1 MTSSTPPKRHRV
13 LRSIS
18 AVAAAAVLVV
28 SVGGYA
34 AARRYDSKISRVSVV
49 SSLMGT
55 GANSDE
61 TGVSLEP
68 MNVLV
73 AGIDSREGLTREQEA
88 QWHLGHADYGNQ
100 TDTIMV
106 VHIGRDAKHVTVVSL
121 ARDSLVT
128 IPEYKDSD
136 GTVHKAHHDKINAAY
151 TLGGASLLVRTVEQA
166 TGIPINHFVGVSF
179 LGFMGMVDA
188 VDGVEVC
195 LAEPIKDNPKYT
207 ALDLPAGR
215 STIKGVMALSFV
227 RARHVGTDFGRQ
239 KRQQQFMAGL
249 LKKAT
254 SLGIVTN
261 PLRLDSFVSAAAES
275 LQVDDSLGRGQIL
288 ALATK
293 FAGIKLD
300 QIEFASL
307 PIADDNFTDPE
318 TGKGGYVTWKSEGS
332 KKIFNAIIKDEGLI
346 VSGKTPAS
354 GAVAPSSPEAIEVKV
369 LNGSGTTGAGK
380 EASAQLQAAGFKL
393 VAPAGSATGSDKAKT
408 VIHYPASQVAALP
421 TMVAT
426 FPDAEFIPTNDGSK
440 VFVITIGKSF
450 TSVPTPIEV
459 VAGGVDPN
467 GIQVKVLNGSGS
479 GGVATAAAEQLAA
492 IGFTLAGTPGK
503 SPLEP
508 AGPTY
513 IRFDPANAAQLATMV
528 RAFPDAYLIGVPG
541 QGSAFEV
548 TVGADFKNVVDPAV
562 PVSSSSA
569 TDPSDIS
576 IEQKPVVA
584 SSTTC
589 Q

>member
-55 GANSDE
+55 GANSDDS
-61 TGVSLEP
+61 GVSLEP

-239 KRQQQFMAGL
+239 KRQQQFMC
-249 LKKAT
+249 
-254 SLGIVTN
+254 
-261 PLRLDSFVSAAAES
+261 
-275 LQVDDSLGRGQIL
+275 
-288 ALATK
+288 
-293 FAGIKLD
+293 
-300 QIEFASL
+300 
-307 PIADDNFTDPE
+307 
-318 TGKGGYVTWKSEGS
+318 
-332 KKIFNAIIKDEGLI
+332 
-346 VSGKTPAS
+346 
-354 GAVAPSSPEAIEVKV
+354 
-369 LNGSGTTGAGK
+369 
-380 EASAQLQAAGFKL
+380 
-393 VAPAGSATGSDKAKT
+393 
-408 VIHYPASQVAALP
+408 
-421 TMVAT
+421 
-426 FPDAEFIPTNDGSK
+426 
-440 VFVITIGKSF
+440 
-450 TSVPTPIEV
+450 
-459 VAGGVDPN
+459 
-467 GIQVKVLNGSGS
+467 
-479 GGVATAAAEQLAA
+479 
-492 IGFTLAGTPGK
+492 
-503 SPLEP
+503 EP
-508 AGPTY
+508 P
-513 IRFDPANAAQLATMV
+513 RQQQF
-528 RAFPDAYLIGVPG
+528 
-541 QGSAFEV
+541 
-548 TVGADFKNVVDPAV
+548 
-562 PVSSSSA
+562 A
-569 TDPSDIS
+569 TDTSG
-576 IEQKPVVA
+576 
-584 SSTTC
+584 
-589 Q
+589 